1 MSFAGALREMLACG
15 VILLD
20 APGQATF
27 ISEEAGR
34 ILGMAATAAAG
45 ASAEPLPAPVQKL
58 VGEALGSGKEMAGR
72 EVELGGGARK
82 PVTAW
87 VSVLPVRASAGRR
100 GAVVVIHDM
109 TSAKRLD
116 QNLRHFD
123 RLASVG
129 TLSSSMAH
137 EIRNALVAGKTFFD
151 LLLEKH
157 YDAELVDV
165 ARREIR
171 RVEDIVTRML
181 KFVGSTEQAFEEV
194 HLHEVLEHSLR
205 LVQPQLEDKQITLT
219 RSFQAGSDLVK
230 GNALQLQQAFVNL
243 FLNALEAMGPNGTL
257 TVITESIPAGRWSCP
272 LRRGSPRGAA
282 SADHSGHRGR
292 HSAGEYG
299 AVVRAVLHD
308 QVRRH
313 WPWLAHY
320 PAHHP
325 RAWWRDHR
333 RERPRQRHDVPYHSA
348 RVLKRRPAVNCP
360 TARSACRYQHPAGSV
375 APP

>member
-20 APGQATF
+20 APGEATF
-27 ISEEAGR
+27 ISVEAGR
-34 ILGMAATAAAG
+34 ILGLAATAAAG
-45 ASAEPLPAPVQKL
+45 ASAEALPAAVQKL
-58 VGEALGSGKEMAGR
+58 VGEALDSGKEIAGR

-87 VSVLPVRASAGRR
+87 VSVLPLRASAGGR

-243 FLNALEAMGPNGTL
+243 FLNALEAMAPNGTL
-257 TVITESIPAGRWSCP
+257 TVITESIPAG
-272 LRRGSPRGAA
+272 
-282 SADHSGHRGR
+282 
-292 HSAGEYG
+292 AG
-299 AVVRAVLHD
+299 
-308 QVRRH
+308 
-313 WPWLAHY
+313 P
-320 PAHHP
+320 
-325 RAWWRDHR
+325 
-333 RERPRQRHDVPYHSA
+333 
-348 RVLKRRPAVNCP
+348 
-360 TARSACRYQHPAGSV
+360 ARSGEAARAAQLRLTIQDTGAGIPPESMGRLFEPFFTTKSDGTGLGLPITRRIILEHGGEISVESAPVNGTTFRITLPAS
-375 APP
+375 